1 MTLNVAI
8 PKKSEPC
15 KKKKQRKEE
24 SWNFPFKVFGKKFKK
39 KDTCQFLVKK
49 TKKNPREMGRNKHH
63 KFFNLYVD

>member
-15 KKKKQRKEE
+15 WKKKEKKNLEIFH
-24 SWNFPFKVFGKKFKK
+24 SKYLGKSTKKK

-49 TKKNPREMGRNKHH
+49 RKNPREMGRNKHH